1 MLKKIALIALFVLPI
16 SAMAQT
22 LKFGHFKTADII
34 TAMPEY
40 KAATAQLQKTQKQY
54 EDEMKRTSDE
64 LNKKLQTFNE
74 SKDSLPQNIADRRQK
89 ELQDMYQRGQE
100 YEQTAQTEMTKL
112 QKQLMEPIT
121 KKLEDAI
128 NAVGAAG
135 GYTYIFD
142 LSSVNVPYVGPAST
156 DVTNM
161 VKAKLGI
168 K

>member
-1 MLKKIALIALFVLPI
+1 
-16 SAMAQT
+16 
-22 LKFGHFKTADII
+22 
-34 TAMPEY
+34 
-40 KAATAQLQKTQKQY
+40 
-54 EDEMKRTSDE
+54 
-64 LNKKLQTFNE
+64 
-74 SKDSLPQNIADRRQK
+74 
-89 ELQDMYQRGQE
+89 
-100 YEQTAQTEMTKL
+100 MTKL

-128 NAVGAAG
+128 NAVGATG